1 MVTGYYLPP
10 DDGSRADLLDH
21 LADTLPKYTERFRLM
36 PDILATRRDD
46 AAAFRYALHGAD
58 DAQAYAQHRTA
69 HKNLLRDGGD
79 GSGDW
84 PLPLIL
90 SQPEPPAVPPGIIPR
105 LTSFV
110 TWLKSPS
117 DYNDAIGQDLWLVGA
132 KQVIDPT
139 TWKPNPSIQLQGGQP
154 VIGWTKDKA
163 TALEILEDRG
173 DGKGFVLLTISSSPP
188 TTDNTPLPPAGTSAV
203 WKYKAIY
210 HRGDDQVGHWSDVL
224 SIALGG

>member
-90 SQPEPPAVPPGIIPR
+90 SQSDLSFWTGTLVEVGGGATPPSGVVTSAAEADGIIPPPHVGVER
-105 LTSFV
+105 
-110 TWLKSPS
+110 S
-117 DYNDAIGQDLWLVGA
+117 D
-132 KQVIDPT
+132 
-139 TWKPNPSIQLQGGQP
+139 
-154 VIGWTKDKA
+154 
-163 TALEILEDRG
+163 
-173 DGKGFVLLTISSSPP
+173 
-188 TTDNTPLPPAGTSAV
+188 
-203 WKYKAIY
+203 
-210 HRGDDQVGHWSDVL
+210 
-224 SIALGG
+224 